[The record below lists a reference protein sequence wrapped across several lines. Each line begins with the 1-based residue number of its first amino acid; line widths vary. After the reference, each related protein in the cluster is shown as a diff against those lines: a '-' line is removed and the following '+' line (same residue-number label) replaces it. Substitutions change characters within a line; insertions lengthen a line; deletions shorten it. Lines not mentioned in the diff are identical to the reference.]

1 MDMQAGEELKIRNDS
16 LLVFMDETGH
26 ETFAGDHPYY
36 AVGGCGILGAHHD
49 VVKAQWRELRRTIN
63 GDPDAPL
70 HAADLDYTPEN
81 LAAVSQFFIEW

>member
-1 MDMQAGEELKIRNDS
+1 MQAGEELKIRNDW

-49 VVKAQWRELRRTIN
+49 VVKALRRPLQRELLRHAKRQGLGRNARSQARRS
-63 GDPDAPL
+63 ARF
-70 HAADLDYTPEN
+70 AR
-81 LAAVSQFFIEW
+81 